1 MYENRFTWDI
11 VSQFSQQLTN
21 RQYRCIECS
30 FSVVL
35 DVLVLSNGH
44 EHVKIRARTV
54 YTKNLYI
61 DHIYPHSYRNKCAH
75 VHFLAFSIPHP
86 FRGGWP
92 AGRAARVHPLDSLF
106 LFSCFVILTSRVAL
120 AKGNIFLYVKK

>member
-54 YTKNLYI
+54 YTKHLYI
-61 DHIYPHSYRNKCAH
+61 DHIYIHTPIGIN
-75 VHFLAFSIPHP
+75 VHMYISLPSPSLTRFVV
-86 FRGGWP
+86 
-92 AGRAARVHPLDSLF
+92 AGRLGELHEF
-106 LFSCFVILTSRVAL
+106 IH
-120 AKGNIFLYVKK
+120 